1 MEDSAPA
8 YKGVCKKPCKDM
20 KWTIYLHP
28 LNSPDL
34 NPIENI
40 WAWMKHEITTK
51 YMYVT
56 SKAEMQ
62 RIAMEMWENF
72 RDDKWNG
79 IIASI
84 PARMKAVIKVKGGL
98 TRY

>member
-1 MEDSAPA
+1 MDAIS
-8 YKGVCKKPCKDM
+8 
-20 KWTIYLHP
+20 HP
-28 LNSPDL
+28 PNSPDL

-72 RDDKWNG
+72 GDDKWNG
-79 IIASI
+79 IIASM
-84 PARMKAVIKVKGGL
+84 PERMKAVIKAKGGH
-98 TRY
+98 T